1 MKESRLPRRS
11 NSVTSKGGGTL
22 KKVVIIVVIVMVVV
36 ALVVIGR
43 RGMKTEIPDVRIVA
57 VERGTI
63 TKAVV
68 ATGEIRPLAVAEVK
82 SKIGGVV
89 RRFYVEEGDAVGK
102 GQKLAEIVPAAT
114 PEELVYAR
122 ESVKTAKL
130 ELERSERKLRR
141 LEGLAGKNLISD
153 EEVEEAETELSLYAA
168 RYDAA
173 LAELQVLE
181 QGSAGGARNPAA
193 LGTQSAEAL
202 IDMILTSP
210 ISGIVLSRNL
220 DEGSS
225 AIAMSSAYGGTVIM
239 TLADV
244 SKMHFEG
251 DVDESDVAKITAGMP
266 AKIFVDAYPDTT
278 FDGVLTRI
286 APQGLKEEGVVN
298 FRVEAE
304 LTSDTSLLRTGM
316 SADVQLVLDER
327 HDVLT
332 VPEGAVIY
340 EGDSTFVERVD
351 KAVEAGKQRLPVQVG
366 LSDGIK
372 TEIVSGLT
380 EGEEL
385 VLQ

>member
-1 MKESRLPRRS
+1 MK
-11 NSVTSKGGGTL
+11 KI
-22 KKVVIIVVIVMVVV
+22 VIIVVIVVVV
-36 ALVVIGR
+36 AVVLIAYQR
-43 RGMKTEIPDVRIVA
+43 STKIEIPDVRIVT
-57 VERGTI
+57 VERGSV

-89 RRFYVEEGDAVGK
+89 RKFFVEEGRAVGR

-122 ESVKTAKL
+122 ERVKTAKL
-130 ELERSERKLRR
+130 QLERSERKLKR
-141 LEGLAGKNLISD
+141 LEDLAGKNLISD
-153 EEVEEAETELSLYAA
+153 EQVEEAETELSIAAA

-181 QGSAGGARNPAA
+181 QGSP
-193 LGTQSAEAL
+193 GTASSKGSPGSQTAEAL
-202 IDMILTSP
+202 IDMIITSP
-210 ISGIVLSRNL
+210 ISGIVLSRNV

-225 AIAMSSAYGGTVIM
+225 VIAMSSAYGGTSLL

-251 DVDESDVAKITAGMP
+251 DVDESDVAKITVGMP
-266 AKIFVDAYPDTT
+266 AKVYVDAFPDTV
-278 FDGVLTRI
+278 FEGILTNI
-286 APQGLKEEGVVN
+286 APQGLMEEGVVN
-298 FRVEAE
+298 FRVKAE
-304 LTSDTSLLRTGM
+304 LRSDTSLLRTGM

-332 VPEGAVIY
+332 VPEGTIIY
-340 EGDSTFVERVD
+340 EGDSTFVEKID
-351 KAVEAGKQRLPVQVG
+351 EAAVAGKRRLPVEVG

-372 TEIVSGLT
+372 AEITRGLT
-380 EGEEL
+380 EGERL